1 MTALLSIPVASAEKV
16 LAVPLAAVF
25 TEKGERYVFV
35 KKDEK
40 DDKFERR
47 PVLVGI
53 ADYTFAEVQD
63 GLAAGDIVSLEQ
75 PLEFRT
81 STSTN
86 SLSGTVGLGGAG
98 NPVGAVRGTGKA
110 ESAGR
115 RAAGT

>member
-1 MTALLSIPVASAEKV
+1 M
-16 LAVPLAAVF
+16 AAVF

-63 GLAAGDIVSLEQ
+63 GVAAGDIVSLEQ
-75 PLEFRT
+75 PLEFRN
-81 STSTN
+81 SSSTN
-86 SLSGTVGLGGAG
+86 GLSGNLGLGGAG
-98 NPVGAVRGTGKA
+98 NPVGAVRGTGKP
-110 ESAGR
+110 ESGGR